1 MQGVYCRYCRC
12 LNKLSP
18 KNFLADG
25 GGDESAELSLAS
37 GNGGREGLPRRNS
50 LDDLKIP
57 ARISQAQVGLRRDLG
72 MVRLVMW
79 NVSSLRLFFSF

>member
-1 MQGVYCRYCRC
+1 MEILATMPSTSPSVFCYAYSSWMQGVYCRYCRC

-37 GNGGREGLPRRNS
+37 GNGGGEGLLRRNS
-50 LDDLKIP
+50 LGDLKLLGS
-57 ARISQAQVGLRRDLG
+57 AKRRLA
-72 MVRLVMW
+72 
-79 NVSSLRLFFSF
+79 